1 MHAQHPTATSRRDA
15 YLATPIGAEAGE
27 YLRHKSKRL
36 TDASQRSYSAALRWF
51 ALDHPDLTPADLE
64 PPDGTRIIEDFLA
77 ARWGDKN
84 PKTYNIQL
92 TVLTNFCK
100 WMVLR
105 GRIHGD
111 PTLPIERAKPRPF
124 HRSTFTPVQR
134 QAILDTTRD
143 TRYRIAVK
151 LLLDYGIRKGALAG
165 VRFEHFD
172 PARSRLVIFTKGG
185 RIHEL
190 PIPDPSIWDGIAQLQ
205 EEPGAQPSDY
215 LLCAQVVRTR
225 RRSAAPLVETL
236 LAQTAA
242 AAATARAL
250 GSFSTE
256 GSAPLIE
263 AKFAAATELL
273 GRQVIVGETIH
284 RRDREKPLGIHG
296 LHDWWYRRL
305 EVAGIVAPGV
315 TRGQRMHKAR
325 HTAAQRVLD
334 IGGNLKEA
342 QELLGH
348 ASSATTDAYTGWG
361 GDKLADTLRE
371 SIRVG

>member
-1 MHAQHPTATSRRDA
+1 MHTQHLTTPRRRDA
-15 YLATPIGAEAGE
+15 YLDTPIGAVAGE
-27 YLRHKSKRL
+27 YLRHKTMRL
-36 TDASQRSYSAALRWF
+36 TEASQRSYTATLRWL
-51 ALDHPDLTPADLE
+51 AIDHPDLEPAELE
-64 PPDGTRIIEDFLA
+64 PPNGTRVLEDFLS

-92 TVLTNFCK
+92 TVLTNFCR

-105 GRIHGD
+105 GRLHGD
-111 PTLPIERAKPRPF
+111 PTLPIERAKGRPF
-124 HRSTFTPVQR
+124 HRSTFTPAQR

-143 TRYRIAVK
+143 TRYLISVK

-165 VRFEHFD
+165 VRLEHFD
-172 PARSRLVIFTKGG
+172 PTRQRLVIFTKGG
-185 RIHEL
+185 RIQEL
-190 PIPDPSIWDGIAQLQ
+190 PIPDPTIWAGLDSLHG
-205 EEPGAQPSDY
+205 EPGAQPSDC

-225 RRSAAPLVETL
+225 RRSAAPLVRTL
-236 LAQTAA
+236 LEQATA
-242 AAATARAL
+242 AAATARKLAA
-250 GSFSTE
+250 FSTE

-263 AKFAAATELL
+263 AKLAEAMELL
-273 GRQVIVGETIH
+273 GRPVIVGETIH
-284 RRDREKPLGIHG
+284 RRERTNPLGIHG

-305 EVAGIVAPGV
+305 EVAAIVAPGV
-315 TRGQRMHKAR
+315 THGQRMHKAR

-361 GDKLADTLRE
+361 GEKLADTLRE
-371 SIRVG
+371 SIRIG

>member
-1 MHAQHPTATSRRDA
+1 MHAQHLTLITPAAAHTAP
-15 YLATPIGAEAGE
+15 LGIEAAE
-27 YLRHKSKRL
+27 YLRHKTKRL
-36 TDASQRSYSAALRWF
+36 TPASQRSYGATLHWL
-51 ALDHPDLTPADLE
+51 ALDYPHLNPADLE
-64 PPDGTRIIEDFLA
+64 PPTGTVTLENFLDT
-77 ARWGDKN
+77 RWGDKN

-92 TVLTNFCK
+92 TVLRDFCK

-105 GRIHGD
+105 GRLHGD

-124 HRSTFTPVQR
+124 HRSTFTPEQR
-134 QAILDTTRD
+134 QAIRETTRD
-143 TRYRIAVK
+143 TRYLIAVR
-151 LLLDYGIRKGALAG
+151 LLLDYGIRKGALAN
-165 VRFEHFD
+165 VRVEHFN
-172 PARSRLVIFTKGG
+172 PTRHELVIFTKGG
-185 RIHEL
+185 RIQEL
-190 PIPDPSIWDGIAQLQ
+190 RLPDPSIWEGLAAIQS
-205 EEPGAQPSDY
+205 EPGAQPSDY
-215 LLCAQVVRTR
+215 LLCAQVVRMR
-225 RRSAAPLVETL
+225 RRSAAPLVATL
-236 LAQTAA
+236 LEQTSAA
-242 AAATARAL
+242 AETARAL
-250 GSFSTE
+250 GSLSTE

-263 AKFAAATELL
+263 SLFAAAADLL

-284 RRDREKPLGIHG
+284 RRDRTRPLGIHS

-305 EVAGIVAPGV
+305 EIAGIVSPGV

-361 GDKLADTLRE
+361 GDKLADTLLE